1 MQTRIAVCVTSL
13 SLMWMVGSTT
23 GAAQDPSE
31 PREYAELCC
40 LECAASAP
48 QDQPEVKKRVNPWY
62 PTVLKEAGMEG
73 EVRLKVFIDEKGMVE
88 KAEPINSTHP
98 GLTTQQYTYFVQAS
112 IEAVKQWEFSPAM
125 KDGKA
130 IKAEVTIPF
139 RFKLSDGPQKSK
151 DEDLVRLQ
159 QSVHDI
165 LVGESVQGLKDKI
178 SAQAYAVIG
187 NKQELLIALL
197 SDKGKR
203 NLLVEGSDSR
213 LETARTVVSDA
224 GDMAYT
230 VLKTR
235 PAAGKADRYHTV
247 VFMKSSGGTWTIA
260 AWHAGL

>member
-1 MQTRIAVCVTSL
+1 V
-13 SLMWMVGSTT
+13 
-23 GAAQDPSE
+23 
-31 PREYAELCC
+31 
-40 LECAASAP
+40 ASAL
-48 QDQPEVKKRVNPWY
+48 QEQPEVKKRVNPRF
-62 PTVLKEAGMEG
+62 PTVMKEAGIEA
-73 EVRLKVFIDEKGMVE
+73 EVLLKVFINERGMVE
-88 KAEPINSTHP
+88 KAEEITSTHP

-139 RFKLSDGPQKSK
+139 KFKLADGPQKSK

-159 QSVHDI
+159 QTVHDI
-165 LVGESVQGLKDKI
+165 LVGESIQGLKDKI

-187 NKQELLIALL
+187 NKQEHLIALL

-235 PAAGKADRYHTV
+235 PAAGKAERYHTV
-247 VFMKSSGGTWTIA
+247 IFMKSSGGTWTIA